1 MDDISFKHTIP
12 LQLRTNDIDKFGHIN
27 NAVYFTFY
35 DLGKT
40 NYIET
45 VCPNVNWEKEAIVV
59 VQINVNFMSQ
69 IFGTDHVAVQTSVT
83 SIGTKSFGLA
93 QRVIDTQTG
102 DVKCFCRSVMVTYDL
117 TKHESKPMPDEWI
130 KAICA
135 YEGKDLK
142 KEKCVL

>member
-1 MDDISFKHTIP
+1 MDEISFKHTIP
-12 LQLRTNDIDKFGHIN
+12 LQLRSNDIDRFGHIN
-27 NAVYFTFY
+27 NAVYFSFY

-45 VCPNVNWEKEAIVV
+45 VYPNVDWEKEAIVV

-69 IFGTDHVAVQTSVT
+69 IFGTDHITVQTAVT
-83 SIGTKSFGLA
+83 SIGTKSFELA

-102 DVKCFCRSVMVTYDL
+102 EVKCFCSSIMVFYDL
-117 TKHESKPMPDEWI
+117 IQHKSKPLTEEWT
-130 KAICA
+130 KAICI

-142 KEKCVL
+142 KKK

>member
-12 LQLRTNDIDKFGHIN
+12 LQLRSNDIDKFGHIN

-59 VQINVNFMSQ
+59 VQINVTFMSQ
-69 IFGTDHVAVQTSVT
+69 IFGTDHVAVETAVT
-83 SIGTKSFGLA
+83 KIGTKSFELA
-93 QRVIDTQTG
+93 QRVVDTKTG
-102 DVKCFCRSVMVTYDL
+102 DVKCFCGSIMVAYDL
-117 TKHESKPMPDEWI
+117 IKHESKPLAEEWI
-130 KAICA
+130 EAICS
-135 YEGKDLK
+135 YEGIDLRK
-142 KEKCVL
+142 KK